1 MSDFQTAR
9 LHYVPKAV
17 FCDLDGTLADSM
29 SFLYHVYADF
39 MKKHLLEP
47 TKEEFNG
54 LIGPPISEVVEILK
68 ERYGIQSSHKE
79 LYVYYVTLFKEYSNK
94 IPLMPGALDF
104 LNHGKD
110 KGTEFF
116 IVTAAS
122 RTYVERFIEAH
133 QLAEYFKGIVAME
146 DTSYSKPHPA
156 PYQKALQLS
165 GFRQNETIAVE
176 DSSSGVAS
184 ATGAGIKTFWIIA
197 QGNADIVEWRGDIC
211 QVQDWR
217 AVQELVYGK

>member
-29 SFLYHVYADF
+29 TFLYNVYADF
-39 MKKHLLEP
+39 LRSFSLEP

-54 LIGPPISEVVEILK
+54 LVGPPISEVVEVLK
-68 ERYGIQSSHKE
+68 SRYGLSPNPKE
-79 LYVYYVTLFKEYSNK
+79 LFNQYVALFKDYSNR

-104 LNHGKD
+104 LNHGKA
-110 KGTEFF
+110 KGTAFF

-122 RTYVERFIEAH
+122 KPYVERFIHSH
-133 QLAEYFKGIVAME
+133 QLESYFKDIVSME
-146 DTSYSKPHPA
+146 DTSFSKPHPA
-156 PYQKALQLS
+156 PYQRALLLS
-165 GFRQNETIAVE
+165 KFEPQETIAVE

-184 ATGAGIKTFWIIA
+184 ATGAGIKTFWIVPEE
-197 QGNADIVEWRGDIC
+197 GETVEWRGDIC
-211 QVQDWR
+211 QVKNWK